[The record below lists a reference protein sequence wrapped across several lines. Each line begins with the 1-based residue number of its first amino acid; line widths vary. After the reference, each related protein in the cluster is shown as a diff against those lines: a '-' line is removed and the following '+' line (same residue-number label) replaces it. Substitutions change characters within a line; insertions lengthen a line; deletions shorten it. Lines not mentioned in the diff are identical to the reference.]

1 MFCLEVFAGSA
12 RLTASLRRSGFT
24 DSVGLDSKLRAK
36 LPAPVLCIDLM
47 DDKSRPIVDS
57 LLDSP
62 NLCYIHFRPPVT
74 PGRSLQHPDGLP
86 DLEARDSA
94 LFRRVSR
101 VNKLWNLTGEILR
114 RAFQAGVLFSCENP
128 VTSHLWASSGFAPL
142 AIDLPLLRTT
152 FDHCAYG
159 GSRPKT
165 SLLLHCVP
173 LLSSLDQRC
182 DGRHQHASWSPAVG
196 ALNRLDDLS
205 YPNQLCRDWAN
216 LLVQQLVT
224 LGAHAPPAELSQLD
238 PDDLSAARAAT
249 NTQIGRRRPPLVPE
263 FRSFVRLTGSPS
275 DFPPAVLK
283 TEWPLPPRLVAT
295 PAVAHLPPGSKVLG
309 PSLSTRGE
317 DKEEPN
323 NCAVP
328 SVPPCSR
335 AVPSV
340 PPPCSRA
347 VPSVPP
353 CSRAVPSVPSRA
365 VSSVPCSRAVPSVH
379 PCSRAVPSAPCSV
392 PPCSRAVPS
401 APCRA
406 VPSVPLAVSGAKP
419 SVPAEPSVSPS
430 SRAVPSVSVSAEPS
444 VSPSSRAV
452 PSVLPSSRAVPS
464 VPDNAV
470 LSVPSCSRAVPGEVE
485 KLAKRLAVQPSAIDR
500 SDMEL
505 LCRAL
510 PLEEP
515 HQGQADCDGAF
526 RAGMYIKGGIVGLH
540 KSCRTHPWAN
550 KTISRYVL
558 EQAATVGFSSHFTSA
573 VVLVNTKTD
582 PHKDQANM
590 GEENIIIPV
599 TCFENGGLWVE
610 SAGGTAFRFV
620 GSERIP
626 GVVINFN
633 GKPVTIDAKHKYHAT
648 EPWVGDRIVI
658 SAYTLRNASSLRPH
672 DASVLEGLGFLGLSP
687 TAFSPASTAAST
699 DALDPSGLVP
709 SGKKLT
715 PCASVAPAPDVRT
728 ITVGI
733 PWTPEEFVAKACSS
747 THPGNLVSGV
757 PTVLTEVIRKNAAE
771 SPSSLGQSRTATL
784 RHWASR
790 ARELSCEESYFKS
803 GLPSHCRKVL
813 ANKKLCLFKE
823 LLSECGHGDTTLV
836 DEASQ
841 GFRLSGA
848 IPDSH
853 IFKAKRTT
861 ALMSTAELQSTSVK
875 MREYILETCRS
886 SGDPELDAST
896 YRATQDE
903 HDRGWIWGPVDP
915 TTLPSNA
922 ILTRRFGIWQTSGDQ
937 RKCRPID
944 NYRESLVNLT
954 TSANETITIHSSD
967 TIAAGIAFAMK
978 AHREAGHPQ
987 TLCMKA
993 WDLRKAYKQL
1003 PLHETSL
1010 DESFLCVY
1018 DPGSGTAKIFGQYV
1032 LPFGARASVHGFCRI
1047 SAGLWLIGVSG
1058 LRLHWYSYFDD
1069 FPTVEPEHTCPIARM
1084 GIDFLFQLLGWE
1096 TSSEK
1101 DNPFSGI
1108 CKVLGLEY
1116 NLEETKLGTLII
1128 KNTAKRIEDVSAEID
1143 RALEENFLSSKD
1155 GERLRGRLNFMESQL
1170 FGKLSQ
1176 QAFRGLSRHVLAGGG
1191 KLSTASRVHLQFLK
1205 DRISKGKPRKVTTS
1219 LEDTMHIF
1227 VDACHEPGAPQPAGL
1242 GGNLINSSGQ
1252 FLEYFSEM
1260 LDEQILSSINV
1271 RSSGNPIFEL
1281 ECLAILCALH
1291 LWHPRVAGR
1300 HLIVYTD
1307 NNGALGSMI
1316 KGYSENPEGNAIVR
1330 LVHAMLDLSD
1340 CIVWFERVC
1349 SSSNVA
1355 DEPSRGV
1362 LRSAWGERRRCDP
1375 AEIFSSALA

>member
-94 LFRRVSR
+94 LFSRVSR
-101 VNKLWNLTGEILR
+101 VNKLWDLTGEILR

-205 YPNQLCRDWAN
+205 YPSQLCRDWAN

-224 LGAHAPPAELSQLD
+224 LGARAPPAELSQLD

-249 NTQIGRRRPPLVPE
+249 NAQIGRRRPPLVPE

-283 TEWPLPPRLVAT
+283 TKWPLPPGLVAT

-317 DKEEPN
+317 DKEEPS

-340 PPPCSRA
+340 PPLCSRAVPNVPCSSAVPSVPPCSRA

-365 VSSVPCSRAVPSVH
+365 VSSVPCIRAVSSVP

-401 APCRA
+401 APCCA

-419 SVPAEPSVSPS
+419 SVPAEPSVSPG
-430 SRAVPSVSVSAEPS
+430 SRAVPSAGVSAESS

-464 VPDNAV
+464 APDHAV
-470 LSVPSCSRAVPGEVE
+470 LSVAACSRAVPGEVE
-485 KLAKRLAVQPSAIDR
+485 KLAKWLAIQPSAIDR

-515 HQGQADCDGAF
+515 HQGQDDCDGAF

-550 KTISRYVL
+550 KAISRYVL

-633 GKPVTIDAKHKYHAT
+633 GKPITIDAKHKYHAT

-672 DASVLEGLGFLGLSP
+672 DVSVLEGLGFLGLGP
-687 TAFSPASTAAST
+687 TATSSASTAASA

-709 SGKKLT
+709 SGKKPI
-715 PCASVAPAPDVRT
+715 PCVSVAPAPDVRT
-728 ITVGI
+728 ITVGV

-771 SPSSLGQSRTATL
+771 GPSSLGQSRTATL

-790 ARELSCEESYFKS
+790 ARELSREESDFKS

-823 LLSECGHGDTTLV
+823 LLAECGHGDTTLV

-861 ALMSTAELQSTSVK
+861 ASISTTELQTTSVK

-978 AHREAGHPQ
+978 AHREAGRPQ

-993 WDLRKAYKQL
+993 WDLRN
-1003 PLHETSL
+1003 HTVSL
-1010 DESFLCVY
+1010 RD
-1018 DPGSGTAKIFGQYV
+1018 
-1032 LPFGARASVHGFCRI
+1032 RGF
-1047 SAGLWLIGVSG
+1047 S
-1058 LRLHWYSYFDD
+1058 
-1069 FPTVEPEHTCPIARM
+1069 
-1084 GIDFLFQLLGWE
+1084 
-1096 TSSEK
+1096 
-1101 DNPFSGI
+1101 
-1108 CKVLGLEY
+1108 
-1116 NLEETKLGTLII
+1116 
-1128 KNTAKRIEDVSAEID
+1128 
-1143 RALEENFLSSKD
+1143 
-1155 GERLRGRLNFMESQL
+1155 
-1170 FGKLSQ
+1170 
-1176 QAFRGLSRHVLAGGG
+1176 
-1191 KLSTASRVHLQFLK
+1191 
-1205 DRISKGKPRKVTTS
+1205 
-1219 LEDTMHIF
+1219 
-1227 VDACHEPGAPQPAGL
+1227 
-1242 GGNLINSSGQ
+1242 
-1252 FLEYFSEM
+1252 
-1260 LDEQILSSINV
+1260 
-1271 RSSGNPIFEL
+1271 
-1281 ECLAILCALH
+1281 
-1291 LWHPRVAGR
+1291 
-1300 HLIVYTD
+1300 
-1307 NNGALGSMI
+1307 
-1316 KGYSENPEGNAIVR
+1316 
-1330 LVHAMLDLSD
+1330 
-1340 CIVWFERVC
+1340 
-1349 SSSNVA
+1349 
-1355 DEPSRGV
+1355 
-1362 LRSAWGERRRCDP
+1362 
-1375 AEIFSSALA
+1375 

>member
-1 MFCLEVFAGSA
+1 M
-12 RLTASLRRSGFT
+12 T
-24 DSVGLDSKLRAK
+24 D
-36 LPAPVLCIDLM
+36 
-47 DDKSRPIVDS
+47 
-57 LLDSP
+57 
-62 NLCYIHFRPPVT
+62 VT
-74 PGRSLQHPDGLP
+74 
-86 DLEARDSA
+86 
-94 LFRRVSR
+94 
-101 VNKLWNLTGEILR
+101 
-114 RAFQAGVLFSCENP
+114 
-128 VTSHLWASSGFAPL
+128 
-142 AIDLPLLRTT
+142 
-152 FDHCAYG
+152 
-159 GSRPKT
+159 
-165 SLLLHCVP
+165 
-173 LLSSLDQRC
+173 
-182 DGRHQHASWSPAVG
+182 QHASWSPAVG

-205 YPNQLCRDWAN
+205 YPSQLCRDWAN

-224 LGAHAPPAELSQLD
+224 LGARAPPAELSQLD
-238 PDDLSAARAAT
+238 PDDLGAARAAT
-249 NTQIGRRRPPLVPE
+249 NAQIGRRRPPLVPE

-283 TEWPLPPRLVAT
+283 TKWPLPPGLVAT
-295 PAVAHLPPGSKVLG
+295 PAVAHLLPGSKVLG

-317 DKEEPN
+317 DKEEPS

-340 PPPCSRA
+340 PPLCSRAVPSVPCSSAVPSVPPCSRG

-365 VSSVPCSRAVPSVH
+365 VSCVPCIRAVSSVP

-401 APCRA
+401 APCCA

-419 SVPAEPSVSPS
+419 SVPAEPSVSPG
-430 SRAVPSVSVSAEPS
+430 SRAVPSAGVSAES
-444 VSPSSRAV
+444 GVSPSSRAV

-464 VPDNAV
+464 APDHAV
-470 LSVPSCSRAVPGEVE
+470 LSVAACSRAVPGEVE
-485 KLAKRLAVQPSAIDR
+485 KLAKWLAIQPSAIDR
-500 SDMEL
+500 SDEL

-515 HQGQADCDGAF
+515 HQGQDDCDGAF

-550 KTISRYVL
+550 KAISRYVL

-633 GKPVTIDAKHKYHAT
+633 GKPITVDAKHKYHAT

-658 SAYTLRNASSLRPH
+658 SAYTLRNASSLRPR
-672 DASVLEGLGFLGLSP
+672 DVSVLEGLGFLGPGP
-687 TAFSPASTAAST
+687 TATSSASTATSA

-709 SGKKLT
+709 SGKKPI
-715 PCASVAPAPDVRT
+715 PCVSVAPAPDVRT
-728 ITVGI
+728 ITVGV

-771 SPSSLGQSRTATL
+771 GPSSLGQSRTATL

-790 ARELSCEESYFKS
+790 ARELSREESDFKS

-823 LLSECGHGDTTLV
+823 LLAECGHGDTTLV

-861 ALMSTAELQSTSVK
+861 ASISTTELQTTSVK

-915 TTLPSNA
+915 TTLPSKA

-978 AHREAGHPQ
+978 AHREAGRPQ

-993 WDLRKAYKQL
+993 WDLRKAHKQL

-1143 RALEENFLSSKD
+1143 RALEENFLSAKD

-1219 LEDTMHIF
+1219 LEDTVHIF

-1362 LRSAWGERRRCDP
+1362 LRSAWGERKRCDP

>member
-1 MFCLEVFAGSA
+1 M
-12 RLTASLRRSGFT
+12 
-24 DSVGLDSKLRAK
+24 
-36 LPAPVLCIDLM
+36 
-47 DDKSRPIVDS
+47 
-57 LLDSP
+57 
-62 NLCYIHFRPPVT
+62 
-74 PGRSLQHPDGLP
+74 
-86 DLEARDSA
+86 
-94 LFRRVSR
+94 
-101 VNKLWNLTGEILR
+101 
-114 RAFQAGVLFSCENP
+114 
-128 VTSHLWASSGFAPL
+128 
-142 AIDLPLLRTT
+142 
-152 FDHCAYG
+152 
-159 GSRPKT
+159 
-165 SLLLHCVP
+165 
-173 LLSSLDQRC
+173 
-182 DGRHQHASWSPAVG
+182 
-196 ALNRLDDLS
+196 
-205 YPNQLCRDWAN
+205 
-216 LLVQQLVT
+216 
-224 LGAHAPPAELSQLD
+224 
-238 PDDLSAARAAT
+238 
-249 NTQIGRRRPPLVPE
+249 
-263 FRSFVRLTGSPS
+263 
-275 DFPPAVLK
+275 
-283 TEWPLPPRLVAT
+283 
-295 PAVAHLPPGSKVLG
+295 
-309 PSLSTRGE
+309 
-317 DKEEPN
+317 
-323 NCAVP
+323 P

-365 VSSVPCSRAVPSVH
+365 VSSVPRSRAVPSVP

-406 VPSVPLAVSGAKP
+406 VPSVPLAVSGVKP

-464 VPDNAV
+464 VPDHAV

-485 KLAKRLAVQPSAIDR
+485 KLAKRLAIQPSAIDR
-500 SDMEL
+500 FDMEL

-515 HQGQADCDGAF
+515 HQGQDDCDGAF

-550 KTISRYVL
+550 KAIARYVL

-633 GKPVTIDAKHKYHAT
+633 GRPITIDAKHKYHAT

-672 DASVLEGLGFLGLSP
+672 DASVLEGLGFLGLGP
-687 TAFSPASTAAST
+687 TASSSASTAASP
-699 DALDPSGLVP
+699 DAFDPSGLVP
-709 SGKKLT
+709 SGKEPI
-715 PCASVAPAPDVRT
+715 PCTSVAPAPDVRT

-790 ARELSCEESYFKS
+790 ARELSREESDFKS

-861 ALMSTAELQSTSVK
+861 ASMSTTELQSTSVK

-1047 SAGLWLIGVSG
+1047 
-1058 LRLHWYSYFDD
+1058 
-1069 FPTVEPEHTCPIARM
+1069 
-1084 GIDFLFQLLGWE
+1084 
-1096 TSSEK
+1096 
-1101 DNPFSGI
+1101 PFSAAW
-1108 CKVLGLEY
+1108 LGD
-1116 NLEETKLGTLII
+1116 I
-1128 KNTAKRIEDVSAEID
+1128 KREGQPVFRD
-1143 RALEENFLSSKD
+1143 LQ
-1155 GERLRGRLNFMESQL
+1155 G
-1170 FGKLSQ
+1170 FGS
-1176 QAFRGLSRHVLAGGG
+1176 
-1191 KLSTASRVHLQFLK
+1191 
-1205 DRISKGKPRKVTTS
+1205 
-1219 LEDTMHIF
+1219 
-1227 VDACHEPGAPQPAGL
+1227 
-1242 GGNLINSSGQ
+1242 
-1252 FLEYFSEM
+1252 
-1260 LDEQILSSINV
+1260 
-1271 RSSGNPIFEL
+1271 
-1281 ECLAILCALH
+1281 
-1291 LWHPRVAGR
+1291 
-1300 HLIVYTD
+1300 
-1307 NNGALGSMI
+1307 
-1316 KGYSENPEGNAIVR
+1316 
-1330 LVHAMLDLSD
+1330 
-1340 CIVWFERVC
+1340 
-1349 SSSNVA
+1349 
-1355 DEPSRGV
+1355 
-1362 LRSAWGERRRCDP
+1362 
-1375 AEIFSSALA
+1375 

>member
-94 LFRRVSR
+94 LFSRVSR
-101 VNKLWNLTGEILR
+101 VNKLWDLTGEILR

-205 YPNQLCRDWAN
+205 YPSQLCRDWAN

-249 NTQIGRRRPPLVPE
+249 NAQIGRRRPPLVPE

-283 TEWPLPPRLVAT
+283 TKWPLPPGLVAT

-317 DKEEPN
+317 DKEEPRN
-323 NCAVP
+323 CTVSSVPPCSRAVGEDKEEPSNCAVP

-340 PPPCSRA
+340 PCSRAVPSVPPCSRA

-365 VSSVPCSRAVPSVH
+365 VSSVPCSRAVSSVP

-401 APCRA
+401 APCCA

-419 SVPAEPSVSPS
+419 SVPAEPSVSPG
-430 SRAVPSVSVSAEPS
+430 SRAVPSAGVSAESS

-464 VPDNAV
+464 APDHAV
-470 LSVPSCSRAVPGEVE
+470 LSVAACSRAVPGEVE
-485 KLAKRLAVQPSAIDR
+485 KLAKRLASQPSAIDR

-515 HQGQADCDGAF
+515 HQGQDDCDGAF
-526 RAGMYIKGGIVGLH
+526 RAGMYIEGGIVGLH

-550 KTISRYVL
+550 KAISRYVL

-633 GKPVTIDAKHKYHAT
+633 GKPITIDAKHKYHAT

-672 DASVLEGLGFLGLSP
+672 DVSVLEGLGFLGLGP
-687 TAFSPASTAAST
+687 TATSSASTAASA

-709 SGKKLT
+709 SGKKPI
-715 PCASVAPAPDVRT
+715 PCVSVAPAPDVRT
-728 ITVGI
+728 ITVGV

-771 SPSSLGQSRTATL
+771 GPSSLGQSRTATL

-790 ARELSCEESYFKS
+790 ARELSREESDFKS

-813 ANKKLCLFKE
+813 ANKKLCLFKDDE
-823 LLSECGHGDTTLV
+823 TLRPCPLYTCC
-836 DEASQ
+836 S
-841 GFRLSGA
+841 
-848 IPDSH
+848 DSLH
-853 IFKAKRTT
+853 VRHDFG
-861 ALMSTAELQSTSVK
+861 MSPISWTCCELQNSVTS
-875 MREYILETCRS
+875 
-886 SGDPELDAST
+886 
-896 YRATQDE
+896 
-903 HDRGWIWGPVDP
+903 
-915 TTLPSNA
+915 
-922 ILTRRFGIWQTSGDQ
+922 
-937 RKCRPID
+937 
-944 NYRESLVNLT
+944 
-954 TSANETITIHSSD
+954 
-967 TIAAGIAFAMK
+967 
-978 AHREAGHPQ
+978 
-987 TLCMKA
+987 
-993 WDLRKAYKQL
+993 
-1003 PLHETSL
+1003 
-1010 DESFLCVY
+1010 
-1018 DPGSGTAKIFGQYV
+1018 
-1032 LPFGARASVHGFCRI
+1032 
-1047 SAGLWLIGVSG
+1047 
-1058 LRLHWYSYFDD
+1058 RL
-1069 FPTVEPEHTCPIARM
+1069 
-1084 GIDFLFQLLGWE
+1084 
-1096 TSSEK
+1096 
-1101 DNPFSGI
+1101 
-1108 CKVLGLEY
+1108 
-1116 NLEETKLGTLII
+1116 
-1128 KNTAKRIEDVSAEID
+1128 
-1143 RALEENFLSSKD
+1143 
-1155 GERLRGRLNFMESQL
+1155 
-1170 FGKLSQ
+1170 
-1176 QAFRGLSRHVLAGGG
+1176 
-1191 KLSTASRVHLQFLK
+1191 
-1205 DRISKGKPRKVTTS
+1205 
-1219 LEDTMHIF
+1219 
-1227 VDACHEPGAPQPAGL
+1227 
-1242 GGNLINSSGQ
+1242 
-1252 FLEYFSEM
+1252 
-1260 LDEQILSSINV
+1260 
-1271 RSSGNPIFEL
+1271 
-1281 ECLAILCALH
+1281 
-1291 LWHPRVAGR
+1291 
-1300 HLIVYTD
+1300 
-1307 NNGALGSMI
+1307 
-1316 KGYSENPEGNAIVR
+1316 
-1330 LVHAMLDLSD
+1330 
-1340 CIVWFERVC
+1340 
-1349 SSSNVA
+1349 
-1355 DEPSRGV
+1355 
-1362 LRSAWGERRRCDP
+1362 
-1375 AEIFSSALA
+1375 

>member
-1 MFCLEVFAGSA
+1 
-12 RLTASLRRSGFT
+12 
-24 DSVGLDSKLRAK
+24 
-36 LPAPVLCIDLM
+36 M

-94 LFRRVSR
+94 LFSRVSR
-101 VNKLWNLTGEILR
+101 VNKLWDLTGEILR

-205 YPNQLCRDWAN
+205 YPSQLCRDWAN
-216 LLVQQLVT
+216 LLVQQLVA

-249 NTQIGRRRPPLVPE
+249 NAQIGRRRPPLVPE
-263 FRSFVRLTGSPS
+263 FRSFVRLTGSTS

-283 TEWPLPPRLVAT
+283 TKWPLPPGLVAT

-317 DKEEPN
+317 DKEEPS

-340 PPPCSRA
+340 PPPCSRAVPSVPCSRAVPSVPPCSRA

-365 VSSVPCSRAVPSVH
+365 VSSVPCSRAVSSVP

-401 APCRA
+401 APCCA

-419 SVPAEPSVSPS
+419 SVPAEPSVSPG
-430 SRAVPSVSVSAEPS
+430 SRAVPSVGVSAESS

-464 VPDNAV
+464 APDHAV
-470 LSVPSCSRAVPGEVE
+470 LSVAACSRAVPGEVE
-485 KLAKRLAVQPSAIDR
+485 KLAKRLAIQPSAIDR

-515 HQGQADCDGAF
+515 HQGQDDCDGAF

-550 KTISRYVL
+550 KAISRYVL

-633 GKPVTIDAKHKYHAT
+633 GKPITIDAKHKYHAT

-672 DASVLEGLGFLGLSP
+672 DVSVLEGLGFLGLGP
-687 TAFSPASTAAST
+687 TATSSASTAAST

-709 SGKKLT
+709 SGKKPI
-715 PCASVAPAPDVRT
+715 PCVSVAPAPDVRT
-728 ITVGI
+728 ITVGV

-771 SPSSLGQSRTATL
+771 GPSSLGQSRTATL
-784 RHWASR
+784 RRWASR
-790 ARELSCEESYFKS
+790 ARELSREESDFKS

-823 LLSECGHGDTTLV
+823 LLAECGHGDTTLV

-861 ALMSTAELQSTSVK
+861 ASMSTTELQTTSVK

-978 AHREAGHPQ
+978 AHREAGRPQ

-1143 RALEENFLSSKD
+1143 RALEENFLSAKD

-1176 QAFRGLSRHVLAGGG
+1176 QAFKGLSRHVLAGGG

-1219 LEDTMHIF
+1219 LEDTVHIF

-1362 LRSAWGERRRCDP
+1362 LRSAWGERKRCDP

>member
-94 LFRRVSR
+94 LFSRVSR
-101 VNKLWNLTGEILR
+101 VNQLWDLTGEILR

-249 NTQIGRRRPPLVPE
+249 NAQIGRRRPPLVPE
-263 FRSFVRLTGSPS
+263 FRSFVRLTGYPS

-283 TEWPLPPRLVAT
+283 TKWPLPPGLVAT

-365 VSSVPCSRAVPSVH
+365 VSSVPCSRAVPSVP

-392 PPCSRAVPS
+392 PPRSRAVPS

-464 VPDNAV
+464 VPDHAV

-485 KLAKRLAVQPSAIDR
+485 KLAKRLAIQPSAIDR

-515 HQGQADCDGAF
+515 HQGQDDCDGAF

-550 KTISRYVL
+550 KAISRYVL

-633 GKPVTIDAKHKYHAT
+633 GKPITIDAKHKYHAT

-658 SAYTLRNASSLRPH
+658 SAYTLRNASSLRPY
-672 DASVLEGLGFLGLSP
+672 DASVLEGLGFLGLGP
-687 TAFSPASTAAST
+687 TASSSASTAAST

-709 SGKKLT
+709 SGKKPI

-784 RHWASR
+784 RHWAAR
-790 ARELSCEESYFKS
+790 ARELSREESDFKS

-861 ALMSTAELQSTSVK
+861 ASMSTTELQSTSVK

-1143 RALEENFLSSKD
+1143 RALEENFLSAKD

-1170 FGKLSQ
+1170 FGKPSQ

-1362 LRSAWGERRRCDP
+1362 LRSAWGERKRCDP